1 MTRTAAVRLVVLA
14 VAAAMWPCR
23 APAQITVDDAT
34 AAFRDDV
41 HGAAGLTCASCH
53 KVDAAGQP
61 RYDAMPRPSIAPMCA
76 SCHGD
81 AAYMRKFAPQVRI
94 DQYSQYLTST
104 HGKRMAAGEVR
115 VATCID
121 CHGAHGVFR
130 VSDPRSPVAPANVA
144 PTCGRCHGDPAR
156 MTPFRRMDNPPADW
170 AVSVHAAA
178 LLKRGDTSAPTC
190 NSCHGSH
197 GATPPGVTDVVNVCA
212 QCHVREAQLF
222 RASPKKDIFDALG
235 QAECLACHSNHRIE
249 SPSDSFV
256 GLQKGAVCAECHDE
270 TGESGATIRT
280 MRGDLDRLSVALS
293 SADAVLTR
301 AERAGMLVDE
311 GRAALRDAREHQVQ
325 TRVLVHSFAAKPFG
339 EAAGLGIGS
348 ASRAREDGE
357 AAMREL
363 QVRRRGLAVATLVI
377 LAFLVA
383 LWLKI
388 RRLPLGP
395 QESTHA

>member
-1 MTRTAAVRLVVLA
+1 MTRTAAARIALLA
-14 VAAAMWPCR
+14 VAVALWPY
-23 APAQITVDDAT
+23 AVQAQTTVDAAT

-41 HGAAGLTCASCH
+41 HAAAGLTCASCH
-53 KVDAAGQP
+53 KGGATGQA
-61 RYDAMPRPSIAPMCA
+61 RYDALPRPSIAPMCA
-76 SCHGD
+76 TCHSD
-81 AAYMRKFAPQVRI
+81 AAYMRRFAPQVRI

-104 HGKRMAAGEVR
+104 HGKRMAAGEGR

-121 CHGAHGVFR
+121 CHGTHGVFR
-130 VSDPRSPVAPANVA
+130 VRDSRSPVAPANVA
-144 PTCGRCHGDPAR
+144 TTCGRCHGDPAR
-156 MTPFRRMDNPPADW
+156 MKPFGRVDNPPADW
-170 AVSVHAAA
+170 AGSVHAAA

-190 NSCHGSH
+190 SSCHGSH

-222 RASPKKDIFDALG
+222 RASPKKEIFDALG

-249 SPSDSFV
+249 SPSDMLV

-280 MRGDLDRLSVALS
+280 VRGDLDRLSAGLA

-325 TRVLVHSFAAKPFG
+325 SRVLVHAFAAQPFG
-339 EAAGLGIGS
+339 ETAAQGIMS
-348 ASRAREDGE
+348 AVRAQEDGD

-377 LAFLVA
+377 LAFLFT

-388 RRLPLGP
+388 RRLPLSP
-395 QESTHA
+395 EDSTHA

>member
-1 MTRTAAVRLVVLA
+1 MTRTAAIRIALLA
-14 VAAAMWPCR
+14 VAAALWPCGVQ
-23 APAQITVDDAT
+23 AQTTVDAAT

-41 HGAAGLTCASCH
+41 HAAAGLTCASCH
-53 KVDAAGQP
+53 KGGAAGQA
-61 RYDAMPRPSIAPMCA
+61 RYDAQPRLSIAPMCA
-76 SCHGD
+76 TCHSD
-81 AAYMRKFAPQVRI
+81 AAYMRRFAPQVRI

-104 HGKRMAAGEVR
+104 HGKRMAAGEGR

-130 VSDPRSPVAPANVA
+130 VRDSRSPVAPANVA
-144 PTCGRCHGDPAR
+144 TTCGRCHGDPAR
-156 MTPFRRMDNPPADW
+156 MKPFGRVDNPPADW
-170 AVSVHAAA
+170 AGSVHAAA

-190 NSCHGSH
+190 SSCHGSH

-222 RASPKKDIFDALG
+222 RASPKKDIFDAIG
-235 QAECLACHSNHRIE
+235 EAECLACHSNHRIE
-249 SPSDSFV
+249 SPSDMLIGF
-256 GLQKGAVCAECHDE
+256 QKGAVCAECHDD

-280 MRGDLDRLSVALS
+280 MRSDLDRLSAGLA

-301 AERAGMLVDE
+301 AERAGMLIDE

-325 TRVLVHSFAAKPFG
+325 SRVLVHAFAAQPLG
-339 EAAGLGIGS
+339 EAAAQGIMS
-348 ASRAREDGE
+348 ASRAQADGD

-377 LAFLVA
+377 LGFLLT

-388 RRLPLGP
+388 RRLPLSP
-395 QESTHA
+395 EDSTHA